1 MKALAIGGMNVRRML
16 RDRSNIFFVFIFPML
31 LILVIGATF
40 GGSFEPKL
48 GVVTA
53 EGELAEALIGQLE
66 ATPDIGVERY
76 ETVTEMTDDVQTGRL
91 NAGVVIPADY
101 DARLGAGSS
110 VSVEYISGPDQLA
123 QQLQRP
129 VQAAITRQS
138 TAVIAA
144 ELIEAEALATFD
156 EGLALSLRV
165 SEAIEGVDVAVE
177 TTGESQFGNIG
188 QFDLGAP
195 QNLVLFVFL
204 TSLAASASLIQSRR
218 WGVSRRML
226 STPTSNR
233 QILLGESLG
242 RFGVAMVQG
251 VFIMLGSLFAF
262 GVNWGSPVAASA
274 LLIAFAAV
282 GAGGGML
289 LGSVLDN
296 DEQGAS
302 LGVFL
307 GLGFA
312 AIGGAMVPIEIFPE
326 TMKTVAHFTPHAW
339 AIDGFSDLIRH
350 DGGLADVL
358 PEIGVL
364 ALYAVGLLAAA
375 AYLLRRKLTA

>member
-1 MKALAIGGMNVRRML
+1 
-16 RDRSNIFFVFIFPML
+16 
-31 LILVIGATF
+31 
-40 GGSFEPKL
+40 
-48 GVVTA
+48 
-53 EGELAEALIGQLE
+53 
-66 ATPDIGVERY
+66 
-76 ETVTEMTDDVQTGRL
+76 
-91 NAGVVIPADY
+91 
-101 DARLGAGSS
+101 
-110 VSVEYISGPDQLA
+110 
-123 QQLQRP
+123 
-129 VQAAITRQS
+129 
-138 TAVIAA
+138 
-144 ELIEAEALATFD
+144 
-156 EGLALSLRV
+156 
-165 SEAIEGVDVAVE
+165 
-177 TTGESQFGNIG
+177 
-188 QFDLGAP
+188 
-195 QNLVLFVFL
+195 
-204 TSLAASASLIQSRR
+204 
-218 WGVSRRML
+218 
-226 STPTSNR
+226 
-233 QILLGESLG
+233 
-242 RFGVAMVQG
+242 MVQG

-274 LLIAFAAV
+274 LLLAFAAV

-364 ALYAVGLLAAA
+364 ALYAIGLLAAA